1 MNELVTHP
9 LGEDLELCTGCAAC
23 AAICPSASIVM
34 QSNAEGFLYPQI
46 NSDLCDNCDRC
57 RNICP
62 VNPKN
67 LSAKQDNRQNKKPS
81 AVFATWH
88 LNEVIRHESSSGG
101 VFTALAESLLLQ
113 GGVVAGAAFD
123 DNFVVRHILIENSDD
138 LEKLRGSKYV
148 QSEVPPSMYQF
159 IRDSLTQGRIVLFSG
174 TPCQVAGLRNYLRK
188 PYDNLFCC
196 DIVCHGVPSPKV
208 FDVYKKMLER
218 QYGARARRICFR
230 RKDCGWKRY
239 SVSLSFEN
247 NTEYRQ
253 VFSSD
258 PYMLGFLKNIYL
270 RESCY
275 TCIFT
280 NIERPGDLSIADFW
294 QVADKYPDY
303 DSDDKGT
310 SLILVNTGK
319 GRLWLK
325 KCSKNLFIGP
335 ADLDTAIIGNP
346 ILVKP
351 SNRPPEREIFYRDI
365 ERLSFADLKSKY
377 ALYTPMLYRRILGKI
392 KKRLKEIICRSFL
405 RYQF

>member
-46 NSDLCDNCDRC
+46 SSDLCDNCDRC

-62 VNPKN
+62 VLEN

-88 LNEVIRHESSSGG
+88 LNEVIRHGKRSSGG

-138 LEKLRGSKYV
+138 LGKTPWFSMFKAKFHRLCINNSSETRLR
-148 QSEVPPSMYQF
+148 
-159 IRDSLTQGRIVLFSG
+159 RGRIVLFSG
-174 TPCQVAGLRNYLRK
+174 TPCRVAGLRNYLCK

-230 RKDCGWKRY
+230 RKDCGLEEILYRY
-239 SVSLSFEN
+239 RSK
-247 NTEYRQ
+247 TIQ
-253 VFSSD
+253 
-258 PYMLGFLKNIYL
+258 
-270 RESCY
+270 
-275 TCIFT
+275 
-280 NIERPGDLSIADFW
+280 SIARFL
-294 QVADKYPDY
+294 VA
-303 DSDDKGT
+303 T
-310 SLILVNTGK
+310 LT
-319 GRLWLK
+319 
-325 KCSKNLFIGP
+325 C
-335 ADLDTAIIGNP
+335 
-346 ILVKP
+346 
-351 SNRPPEREIFYRDI
+351 
-365 ERLSFADLKSKY
+365 
-377 ALYTPMLYRRILGKI
+377 
-392 KKRLKEIICRSFL
+392 
-405 RYQF
+405 